1 MQFITTVLALAGCA
15 SAASLPRAASLGSWF
30 VQVTVDENNGV
41 YLVAPF
47 TSEEFPSGR
56 LNACVDHPND
66 SPPFHGCD
74 QLDFDFSYDGE
85 CKLGEIEGWWG
96 GMLM

>member
-1 MQFITTVLALAGCA
+1 MQFITTVLALATCA
-15 SAASLPRAASLGSWF
+15 SAVALPRDASLGSWF

-56 LNACVDHPND
+56 LNACFDHPND

-85 CKLGEIEGWWG
+85 CRLR
-96 GMLM
+96 